1 MPIKSFAV
9 TQGGNDAAAETT
21 IPTGIQPGV
30 TMDAWE
36 LRSVEY
42 TISPTLM
49 KAWVGSGDAEFVL
62 QLTKRAISPIARLT
76 NYSDTD
82 LIAQDCKALLAVG
95 TVASAFITDCTFLM
109 KMSPGIIVYGENLYI
124 QVISAGSGAAN
135 QVYGRI
141 TYELKK
147 LTQAQALAVVASR
160 P

>member
-9 TQGGNDAAAETT
+9 TQSGADTGTETT

-30 TMDAWE
+30 TLDAWE
-36 LRSVEY
+36 LMSVEY

-49 KAWVGSGDAEFVL
+49 KAWAGADMEFVL
-62 QLTKRAISPIARLT
+62 QMTKRSISPVARLT

-82 LIAQDCKALLAVG
+82 LIAQDSKVLIAVG
-95 TVASAFITDCTFLM
+95 TVACVVFADCTFLM
-109 KMSPGIIVYGENLYI
+109 KMSPGVIVYGENLYI
-124 QVISAGSGAAN
+124 QAISVGSGAAN

-147 LTQAQALAVVASR
+147 LTQAQALAVIASR